1 MDPKQPGQQDDG
13 ALPSSPR
20 MKRALVALLCVAGV
34 LVVVGIVQNWKISR
48 DWMSSS
54 PSVDPLSIYVPAA
67 QAGLVTCTIPEN
79 RDFKGGAALSQLLE
93 NFEPASHLSD
103 VVVPV
108 KIEYRFSLNQEWES
122 QYVDGKWTLV
132 APAPEGPL
140 VHVDDENIKWS
151 ASREIAKEESDVL
164 RQMLTEKAI
173 LVVRSDEA
181 DKRDQWLQACRADLI
196 KSFGAWANG
205 QKSLSIKTVDLRI
218 SGAETL

>member
-1 MDPKQPGQQDDG
+1 MDPKPPGQQDEG

-20 MKRALVALLCVAGV
+20 MKRALVALLCVLGV
-34 LVVVGIVQNWKISR
+34 LVIVGGIQTWKLSGG
-48 DWMSSS
+48 WLSSS
-54 PSVDPLSIYVPAA
+54 PAADPLSSYVPSA
-67 QAGLVTCTIPEN
+67 QAGVVTCTIPEN
-79 RDFKGGAALSQLLE
+79 REFKGGAALSLLLE
-93 NFEPASHLSD
+93 NFEPASRLSD

-108 KIEYRFSLNQEWES
+108 KIEYRFSLNQDWES
-122 QYVDGKWTLV
+122 QVVDDKWMLV

-140 VHVDDENIKWS
+140 VRVDDENIKWS

-181 DKRDQWLQACRADLI
+181 DKRDQWLKACRADLI
-196 KSFGAWANG
+196 KSFGAWAAG
-205 QKSLSIKTVDLRI
+205 QKAFAIKTVELRI